1 MSDNG
6 ATPFPTQLAVSC
18 GFCCGTTDVNWFCKS
33 CPGSLCNTCKMSHPS
48 IPVFKNHIVVP
59 RTNDVMRLYGPSK
72 IAEQCRLHPAK
83 EISTYCKDCQVPCCA
98 TCQVQKHQK
107 HHISTIED
115 AYLSAENRLN
125 DNVKELE
132 KHVIPTIDQMADKT
146 KKDRSEKRVQIDR
159 VREEVNAFRK
169 ELKEAVDESCDC
181 LIEKLEHDETELD
194 NLITKL
200 NVQKG
205 KIRELIKE
213 VNEIIQKG
221 DLSMIKYSPP
231 SPSTFIPE
239 VPTPRSTIPVF
250 SPGRD
255 ILSIIKD
262 RIGTVEWI
270 EINSES
276 KRTPIPT
283 AKFDPSMI
291 NINKVGSFDSQISV
305 GSITT
310 AGNNT
315 AWVMW
320 DYSDTMYLYD
330 SSGEVVR
337 SITVKGSRGINDMV
351 ITRSGEM
358 IVTCKDKKVRRV
370 SVSGEV
376 STMIDTSPF
385 QPKGVC
391 LTDSEDVV
399 VCMRDHGKRNH
410 IAVYSPDTGRKLR
423 EIRGIDGQGKK
434 QITDPYRVV
443 SNGKDLCVVNWDPD
457 HVVCVDERGD
467 VRWVYDGKEAKLS
480 KSFNLRGISVDKY
493 NNLLVTD
500 IHNRC
505 VHFIDKEGRLIQ
517 IMLTHEQTGLEGHW
531 GICVD
536 DKTGQVWVGNG
547 SVYFGTESNN
557 VVICK
562 YLS

>member
-18 GFCCGTTDVNWFCKS
+18 GFCCGTSDVNWFCKS

-48 IPVFKNHIVVP
+48 YPVFKNHIVVP

-132 KHVIPTIDQMADKT
+132 KDVLPTIDQMADNTEKE
-146 KKDRSEKRVQIDR
+146 RSEKRVHIDR
-159 VREEVNAFRK
+159 VREEVNTFRK
-169 ELKEAVDESCDC
+169 ELKEAVDESCDY
-181 LIEKLEHDETELD
+181 LVEKLEHDETELD

-205 KIRELIKE
+205 KIHELIKE

-231 SPSTFIPE
+231 SPSTFILE
-239 VPTPRSTIPVF
+239 VPTPRPTIPVF

-255 ILSIIKD
+255 ILTIIKE
-262 RIGTVEWI
+262 RIGTVEWT
-270 EINSES
+270 EINPES
-276 KRTPIPT
+276 KHAPIPT
-283 AKFDPSMI
+283 EKFDPSMI
-291 NINKVGSFDSQISV
+291 NINKVTSFNSQIPV
-305 GSITT
+305 LSITT

-315 AWVMW
+315 AWVM
-320 DYSDTMYLYD
+320 YCNCDTMYLYD
-330 SSGEVVR
+330 SSGKVVR
-337 SITVKGSRGINDMV
+337 SITVKGSDDINGMV

-358 IVTCKDKKVRRV
+358 IVTCWDDKVRRI

-376 STMIDTSPF
+376 STLIDTSPF
-385 QPKGVC
+385 RPYGVC

-399 VCMRDHGKRNH
+399 VCMSDHGKKNH
-410 IAVYSPDTGRKLR
+410 IAVYSPDTG
-423 EIRGIDGQGKK
+423 KK
-434 QITDPYRVV
+434 DT
-443 SNGKDLCVVNWDPD
+443 
-457 HVVCVDERGD
+457 
-467 VRWVYDGKEAKLS
+467 
-480 KSFNLRGISVDKY
+480 
-493 NNLLVTD
+493 
-500 IHNRC
+500 
-505 VHFIDKEGRLIQ
+505 
-517 IMLTHEQTGLEGHW
+517 
-531 GICVD
+531 
-536 DKTGQVWVGNG
+536 
-547 SVYFGTESNN
+547 
-557 VVICK
+557 
-562 YLS
+562 

>member
-72 IAEQCRLHPAK
+72 IAEQCRLHPEK
-83 EISTYCKDCQVPCCA
+83 EISTYCIDCQVPCCA
-98 TCQVQKHQK
+98 TCLVQKHKK
-107 HHISTIED
+107 HDISTIED

-132 KHVIPTIDQMADKT
+132 KNVIPTIDQMVDKT
-146 KKDRSEKRVQIDR
+146 KKERSEKRVHIDR
-159 VREEVNAFRK
+159 VREEVNTFRK
-169 ELKEAVDESCDC
+169 ELKEAVDESCDY
-181 LIEKLEHDETELD
+181 LVEKLEHNETELD

-205 KIRELIKE
+205 KIHELIKE

-231 SPSTFIPE
+231 SPSTFISE
-239 VPTPRSTIPVF
+239 FPTQRPTIPVF

-255 ILSIIKD
+255 ILTIIKE
-262 RIGTVEWI
+262 RIGTVELT
-270 EINSES
+270 EINPES
-276 KRTPIPT
+276 KQTPIPA

-291 NINKVGSFDSQISV
+291 NVNKVTSFSSKIHAT
-305 GSITT
+305 SITT

-315 AWVMW
+315 AWVMM
-320 DYSDTMYLYD
+320 DCYSDTMYLYD
-330 SSGEVVR
+330 SSGGMVR
-337 SITVKGSRGINDMV
+337 SITVKGSDGINDMV

-358 IVTCKDKKVRRV
+358 IVTYWHRKVRRV

-376 STMIDTSPF
+376 STLIDTSPF
-385 QPKGVC
+385 RPYGVC

-399 VCMRDHGKRNH
+399 VCMSGQDEKNNH
-410 IAVYSPDTGRKLR
+410 VAVYSPDTGKKLR
-423 EIRGIDGQGKK
+423 EIRGIDGQGKQ
-434 QITDPYRVV
+434 QITYPYRVV
-443 SNGKDLCVVNWDPD
+443 SNGKDLCVVNWNPD

-467 VRWVYDGKEAKLS
+467 VRWLYNRKEAKLTN
-480 KSFNLRGISVDKY
+480 SFTPRGISVDKY

-500 IHNRC
+500 KKNTC
-505 VHFIDKEGRLIQ
+505 VHYIDREGRLIQ
-517 IMLTHEQTGLEGHW
+517 IILTQEQTGLVGHW

-536 DKTGQVWVGNG
+536 DKTGQVWVGD
-547 SVYFGTESNN
+547 VMKN
-557 VVICK
+557 VVMICK

>member
-18 GFCCGTTDVNWFCKS
+18 GFCCGTSDVNWFCKS

-48 IPVFKNHIVVP
+48 YPVFKNHIVVP

-72 IAEQCRLHPAK
+72 IAEQCRLHPEK

-98 TCQVQKHQK
+98 TCQVQKHKK
-107 HHISTIED
+107 HDISTIED

-132 KHVIPTIDQMADKT
+132 KDVLPTIDQMTDNTEKES
-146 KKDRSEKRVQIDR
+146 SEKRVHIDR
-159 VREEVNAFRK
+159 VREEVNTFRE
-169 ELKEAVDESCDC
+169 ELKEAVDESCDY

-205 KIRELIKE
+205 KVRELIKE

-239 VPTPRSTIPVF
+239 FPTPRSTIPVF

-276 KRTPIPT
+276 KHTPIPT

-291 NINKVGSFDSQISV
+291 NINKVGSFSSEIYV
-305 GSITT
+305 TSITT

-320 DYSDTMYLYD
+320 SGSDTMYLYD
-330 SSGEVVR
+330 SSGKMVR
-337 SITVKGSRGINDMV
+337 SITVEGSNGIMDMV
-351 ITRSGEM
+351 IRRSGEI
-358 IVTCKDKKVRRV
+358 IVTSGDRKVRRV

-376 STMIDTSPF
+376 STLIDTSPF
-385 QPKGVC
+385 TPYGVC

-399 VCMRDHGKRNH
+399 VCMNDQDEKNSH
-410 IAVYSPDTGRKLR
+410 IAVYSPDTGIKLR
-423 EIRGIDGQGKK
+423 EIRGMIGQGKQ

-443 SNGKDLCVVNWDPD
+443 SNGKDLCVVNVDLG

-480 KSFNLRGISVDKY
+480 KSFDPRGVSVDRY

-500 IHNRC
+500 MYNNC
-505 VHFIDKEGRLIQ
+505 VHYIDREGRLIQ
-517 IMLTHEQTGLEGHW
+517 IILTQEQTGLVGQW

-536 DKTGQVWVGNG
+536 DKIGQVWVGNG
-547 SVYFGTESNN
+547 WNY
-557 VVICK
+557 VVICE

>member
-48 IPVFKNHIVVP
+48 YPVFKNHIVVP

-72 IAEQCRLHPAK
+72 IAEQCRLHPEK
-83 EISTYCKDCQVPCCA
+83 EISTYCIDCQVPCCA
-98 TCQVQKHQK
+98 TCQVQKHKK
-107 HHISTIED
+107 HDISTIED

-132 KHVIPTIDQMADKT
+132 KNVIPTIDKMADKT
-146 KKDRSEKRVQIDR
+146 KKDRSEKRVRIDR

-169 ELKEAVDESCDC
+169 ELKEAVDESCDY

-205 KIRELIKE
+205 KIHELIKE

-250 SPGRD
+250 SPRRD
-255 ILSIIKD
+255 ILTIIKE
-262 RIGTVEWI
+262 RIGTVEWT
-270 EINSES
+270 EINPES
-276 KRTPIPT
+276 KHAPIPT

-291 NINKVGSFDSQISV
+291 NINKVGSFNSEIDAT
-305 GSITT
+305 SITT

-315 AWVMW
+315 AWVM
-320 DYSDTMYLYD
+320 DTVRDTMYLYD
-330 SSGEVVR
+330 SSGKVVR
-337 SITVKGSRGINDMV
+337 SITVKDSNGIYDMV
-351 ITRSGEM
+351 IRRSGEM
-358 IVTCKDKKVRRV
+358 IVTCWDRKVRRV

-376 STMIDTSPF
+376 STLIDTSPCM
-385 QPKGVC
+385 PDGVC

-399 VCMRDHGKRNH
+399 CMSDQDKKNNH
-410 IAVYSPDTGRKLR
+410 LAVYSPDTGRKLR
-423 EIRGIDGQGKK
+423 EIRGIDGQGKQ
-434 QITDPYRVV
+434 QITVLYCVV
-443 SNGKDLCVVNWDPD
+443 SNGKDLYVVNRDPY

-467 VRWVYDGKEAKLS
+467 VRWVYDGREAKLTR
-480 KSFNLRGISVDKY
+480 SFDPRGISVDKY

-500 IHNRC
+500 YYNSCIHY
-505 VHFIDKEGRLIQ
+505 IDREGRLIQ
-517 IMLTHEQTGLEGHW
+517 IILTQEQTGLSRPW

-536 DKTGQVWVGNG
+536 DKTGQVWVWNG
-547 SVYFGTESNN
+547 LGN

>member
-146 KKDRSEKRVQIDR
+146 KKDRSEKRVRIDR

-169 ELKEAVDESCDC
+169 ELKEAVDESCDY

-205 KIRELIKE
+205 KIGELIKE

-239 VPTPRSTIPVF
+239 VPTPRPTIPVF

-255 ILSIIKD
+255 ILTIIKE
-262 RIGTVEWI
+262 RIGTVEWT

-276 KRTPIPT
+276 KHAPIPT

-291 NINKVGSFDSQISV
+291 NINKVGSFNSEIDAT
-305 GSITT
+305 SITT

-315 AWVMW
+315 AWVMCGG
-320 DYSDTMYLYD
+320 SDTMYLYD
-330 SSGEVVR
+330 SSGKEVR
-337 SITVKGSRGINDMV
+337 SITVKGSYGITGMV
-351 ITRSGEM
+351 IRRSGEM
-358 IVTCKDKKVRRV
+358 IVTCWDSKVRRV

-376 STMIDTSPF
+376 STLIDTSPF
-385 QPKGVC
+385 RPHGVC
-391 LTDSEDVV
+391 LTVDVV
-399 VCMRDHGKRNH
+399 VCMSDQDKKNSH
-410 IAVYSPDTGRKLR
+410 IAVYSPDTGKKLR
-423 EIRGIDGQGKK
+423 GIRGMVGQGKQ
-434 QITDPYRVV
+434 QITKPYRVV
-443 SNGKDLCVVNWDPD
+443 SNGQDLCVVNRDPD

-467 VRWVYDGKEAKLS
+467 VKWVYDGKEARLLM
-480 KSFNLRGISVDKY
+480 SFGPRGISVDKY
-493 NNLLVTD
+493 NNLLVSD
-500 IHNRC
+500 YNNHCIHY
-505 VHFIDKEGRLIQ
+505 IDREGRLIQ
-517 IMLTHEQTGLEGHW
+517 IILTQEQTGLYGPW
-531 GICVD
+531 GNCVD
-536 DKTGQVWVGNG
+536 DKTGQVWVGG
-547 SVYFGTESNN
+547 GWQN